1 MANTQRLLLVASPLM
16 RHAPAFDRA
25 AALAKAKGMALHIL
39 AFDYL
44 EGLASAGLVNEQAL
58 AVMREGYVKQH
69 RQWLETQAVPM
80 RRTGLTVTT
89 EVVWVQHALDEI
101 LIHLR
106 EQPFAMLIKA
116 LEHESWWMRAMFTP
130 LDVQLLRECRVPLH
144 FVRKANHALP
154 RTILAAVDLSAPE
167 DQYEGFNEHI
177 ISEALKLALQCN
189 GQVELLYVHDI
200 GAMYQDADGYGERSF
215 FYDSSLTR
223 TLHEAQRKAFQDLA
237 ERNGIDAEHCHLRM
251 GDPAK
256 VLAVFAENHD
266 IDVVVMGR
274 YHHRGIGGFIGS
286 TAERVLYKLPSS
298 ALVISP
304 EHFQG

>member
-1 MANTQRLLLVASPLM
+1 MTNTQRLLLVASPLM

-25 AALAKAKGMALHIL
+25 AALAKAKGMALHIV

-44 EGLASAGLVNEQAL
+44 EGLATAGLVNEQAL

-69 RQWLETQAVPM
+69 REWLETQAVPM
-80 RRTGLTVTT
+80 RRAGLTVTT

-106 EQPFAMLIKA
+106 EQPFAMLVKE

-130 LDVQLLRECRVPLH
+130 LDVQLLRECPVPVH
-144 FVRKANHALP
+144 FVRKTSYALP
-154 RTILAAVDLSAPE
+154 RKIVAAVDLSLPE
-167 DQYEGFNEHI
+167 DQYEGFNDQL

-189 GQVELLYVHDI
+189 AQMELLYVYDL
-200 GAMYQDADGYGERSF
+200 GAMYQEADGHGEHSF
-215 FYDSSLTR
+215 LFDSNLAQ
-223 TLHEAQRKAFQDLA
+223 TLHEAQSEAFQDLA
-237 ERNGIDAEHCHLRM
+237 ERNGINAEHRHLRV

-256 VLAVFAENHD
+256 VLTLFAENHD

-274 YHHRGIGGFIGS
+274 YHHRGIGALIGS
-286 TAERVLYKLPSS
+286 TTERVLYKLPTSV
-298 ALVISP
+298 LVISP
-304 EHFQG
+304 EHSLG